1 MSGFKMFWCIC
12 YWNMTQRATF
22 LSQGLNAAFP
32 FSRRGSN
39 SGNPNTRL
47 QSCSKHTSKGG
58 IIACLNKSEP
68 KCAEAAEEL
77 SLTHFPPAITCWP
90 FIFIR
95 SGKFPSPFPHFLKC
109 LFKKKKKT
117 PLGWTR
123 MTSLYLYPHSFG
135 GVTDL
140 RLPVSDKAFC
150 FGLGLQA
157 PRSLWS
163 VFENTSLKCYGEVA
177 PY

>member
-1 MSGFKMFWCIC
+1 MFWCIC
-12 YWNMTQRATF
+12 FWNMTQRATF

-32 FSRRGSN
+32 FARRGSN

-68 KCAEAAEEL
+68 KCAEAALRAEPD
-77 SLTHFPPAITCWP
+77 SLPACYHLLTLYLYQEWEI
-90 FIFIR
+90 
-95 SGKFPSPFPHFLKC
+95 PSHFLKWEA
-109 LFKKKKKT
+109 KKN
-117 PLGWTR
+117 PLGWTC
-123 MTSLYLYPHSFG
+123 MTSLYLHPHSCG
-135 GVTDL
+135 GVTAL
-140 RLPVSDKAFC
+140 RLPVSDKAIC

-157 PRSLWS
+157 LRSLWS